1 MKLYSSHFHP
11 PTSPRAGAPPVL
23 VKEGVSWRC
32 IVLGWLG
39 LLVTGAWMPAL
50 LVGAVSLPV
59 LALSRHFPGHWAVLL
74 GVNILVAFFA
84 NDLRRWDLRL
94 RGFTVGPLVAG
105 RDAGAALLRL
115 LDHRPELLGGGS

>member
-11 PTSPRAGAPPVL
+11 PDSPRAGAPPVL
-23 VKEGVSWRC
+23 VREGIAWRC

-39 LLVTGAWMPAL
+39 LLFGAWMPAL
-50 LVGAVSLPV
+50 LVGAVSLPA
-59 LALSRHFPGHWAVLL
+59 LALTRHLPGHWVMLAGINV
-74 GVNILVAFFA
+74 LVAFFA

-105 RDAGAALLRL
+105 RDAGEALLRL
-115 LDHRPELLGGGS
+115 LDHRPELLGGGT